1 MKTSLEL
8 GQAGSQTHTLG
19 TPMASVRIAKPFE
32 IGLADWMSQLRD
44 WLDQHGIEPA
54 GFKYQDSGLDNQ
66 TYEVSFPD
74 QGQADLF
81 AAVFNKS
88 TFDTKHEPRTTRT

>member
-1 MKTSLEL
+1 MRTSFRS
-8 GQAGSQTHTLG
+8 GQAAPRGYFHG
-19 TPMASVRIAKPFE
+19 TGMASVSIAKPSE

-44 WLDQHGIEPA
+44 WLDQHGIQPA
-54 GFKYQDSGLDNQ
+54 GFKYHDGGLDNK

-81 AAVFNKS
+81 AAAFNRS
-88 TFDTKHEPRTTRT
+88 TFDNKH